1 MARQEYGRA
10 YGKYLS
16 IKSDFPHQ
24 TDFISVDFHP
34 NKLIVRVPT
43 IGHEIM
49 TDLFYLMK
57 QSGTGYSA
65 GSYRGSRI
73 VLGGSADIHYT
84 SGYKSPDF
92 SLYEVKD
99 GGGDT
104 IDDDTTTPTIVFEIA
119 YTQTTRSVVLEAT
132 RHICLTGGEV
142 LLVIAIDIVHKKNM
156 KPRELES
163 VTWSHWEE
171 DIDSFDEVKNPDDYE
186 INNVSPDRGEGDND
200 EDYVLPPATAF
211 TGVIHGPDKQ
221 HKYHI
226 RAVQTDKW
234 RVRRNISLYNNHID
248 NIISS
253 YSRIPRSHVSIF
265 CTVTTTEIRKR

>member
-1 MARQEYGRA
+1 MGRQEYGRVC
-10 YGKYLS
+10 GKQLS
-16 IKSDFPHQ
+16 IKSDFSYQ
-24 TDFISVDFHP
+24 TDFISVDFQP
-34 NKLIVRVPT
+34 DKLIVRVPT

-57 QSGTGYSA
+57 QSGTGYSTE
-65 GSYRGSRI
+65 SYRGSRI

-104 IDDDTTTPTIVFEIA
+104 IDDDNTTPTIVFEIA
-119 YTQTTRSVVLEAT
+119 YTQTTRSVVLEAA

-142 LLVIAIDIVHKKNM
+142 LLVIAIDIVHKTNTN
-156 KPRELES
+156 PRELES

-171 DIDSFDEVKNPDDYE
+171 DIGGFDEVKNPDDYE
-186 INNVSPDRGEGDND
+186 VNSIFPDRGDDND

-211 TGVIHGPDKQ
+211 TGVIHGPDKRK
-221 HKYHI
+221 KYHI

-234 RVRRNISLYNNHID
+234 RVRQNISI
-248 NIISS
+248 
-253 YSRIPRSHVSIF
+253 V
-265 CTVTTTEIRKR
+265 